1 MFQGKNEPGRPQAI
15 ENRRTEMER
24 SATLRGQTLDDGPR
38 SHSHNATPP
47 RIFAS
52 LDEPRERA
60 SIARSVFAGI
70 PEKNESPALRANVGS
85 RFVRFE

>member
-1 MFQGKNEPGRPQAI
+1 
-15 ENRRTEMER
+15 MER

-70 PEKNESPALRANVGS
+70 PEKTKARRSGLTLGRGLSASNED
-85 RFVRFE
+85 RFCGLSQD